1 MERLIDPDFTGALDE
16 TLVEVNDRLTE
27 RTGDGQRGL
36 VSAELRIAQMA
47 SQIGQVASLLDY
59 PPDHLFSSRH
69 SDQDPAWLS
78 ARDALLDLAV
88 QAIEACEAFSIP
100 ASPGKQ
106 PTEGSRMDL
115 LSLSHWAIGELVDE
129 GIELVPDHGDWIA
142 PILAEFASLAAAVS
156 TMAKAAQD
164 DINSV
169 SKIER
174 DARRRPDTTVSPL
187 SWGIGQAGVQGMRLA
202 ALCMIAATSIAI
214 RG

>member
-1 MERLIDPDFTGALDE
+1 MERLIDPDFTGALDD

-59 PPDHLFSSRH
+59 PPDHLFSTRH

-78 ARDALLDLAV
+78 VRDALLVLAV

-100 ASPGKQ
+100 ATPGKQ
-106 PTEGSRMDL
+106 PTEDSRMDL
-115 LSLSHWAIGELVDE
+115 LSLSYWAIDELVDE
-129 GIELVPDHGDWIA
+129 GIELAPDRGDWIA
-142 PILAEFASLAAAVS
+142 PILAEFASLAATVS

-164 DINSV
+164 DIDSV

-174 DARRRPDTTVSPL
+174 DAQGRPDTTVSPL
-187 SWGIGQAGVQGMRLA
+187 SWSIGQAGVQGIRLA

-214 RG
+214 RA